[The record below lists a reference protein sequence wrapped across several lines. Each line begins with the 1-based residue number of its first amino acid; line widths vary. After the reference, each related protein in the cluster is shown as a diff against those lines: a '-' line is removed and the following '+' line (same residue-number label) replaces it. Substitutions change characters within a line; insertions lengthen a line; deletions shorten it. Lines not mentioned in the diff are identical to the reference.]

1 MYSISLLQER
11 SQQEGTALAKSRRY
25 LYDLYWADRR
35 PWIIAFSGGK
45 DSTLVLQLVIEL
57 LHELEDSE
65 YKRIYVLTT
74 DTRVEAPNITRYVE
88 ETLRKIS
95 DHVKASSLPVKTI
108 LVKPNPEESF
118 WGKLIG
124 KGYPSPTRWFR
135 WCTSNM
141 KIKPARR
148 AIESITRE
156 YGSVILLLGTR
167 MDESSSRRIRMSD
180 RTYSERRLNPH
191 HEIPNALVATP
202 IANWSNDEVWEYLFT
217 HNPPPWEGSH
227 DFMLNLYRQA
237 AGGECPVVL
246 DLNTPS
252 CGGSRFGCWTC
263 TVVKQDQS
271 MQGFIESGETWMRPL
286 NSFRNWLKEIRDD
299 ERYRMCEKRDGREGP
314 GPFTFEARKM
324 ILARLLETEQEVGM
338 QLVNDEELVYIQ
350 AIWNQ
355 DFDYTNSAIKI
366 AQSFSRKIPML
377 ENVIPLDKERHLIEK
392 LCESYELQPE
402 LVEALLNLVSFKYPT
417 LDAWGVKASLERE
430 IGELIEKTVEQ
441 ARSADP
447 NHDL

>member
-1 MYSISLLQER
+1 MHSTSLIQEN

-25 LYDLYWADRR
+25 LYDLYRADRR

-57 LHELEDSE
+57 LHKLDDSE

-74 DTRVEAPNITRYVE
+74 DTRVEAPNITHYVE

-95 DHVKASSLPVKTI
+95 DHAKASSLPVKTI

-299 ERYRMCEKRDGREGP
+299 ESYRMCEKRDGREGP
-314 GPFTFEARKM
+314 GPFTFEARKI
-324 ILARLLETEQEVGM
+324 ILARLLETEQEVGI
-338 QLVNDEELVYIQ
+338 QLVSD
-350 AIWNQ
+350 
-355 DFDYTNSAIKI
+355 
-366 AQSFSRKIPML
+366 SRS
-377 ENVIPLDKERHLIEK
+377 VTF
-392 LCESYELQPE
+392 Q
-402 LVEALLNLVSFKYPT
+402 
-417 LDAWGVKASLERE
+417 
-430 IGELIEKTVEQ
+430 
-441 ARSADP
+441 
-447 NHDL
+447 